1 MTEVLLMSD
10 TKFERNAG
18 ILMPVSSL
26 PSPYGIGTF
35 GKDAYDFVT
44 FVKECNH
51 KYWQVLPLGPTT
63 YGDSPYQSYSAFAGN
78 PYFVDLDMLIE
89 AGFLLKSEVISR
101 DWGDG
106 IVPVNVSE
114 DDAVNGRFGT
124 YRDGNIGDERYVSY
138 EKIYNNRFDILRIAY
153 NRFKAACAE
162 SKKKLAKGL
171 PLYKQFDNFVK
182 DNADWLE
189 DYALFMALKSHF
201 NNVSWGEWE
210 TDIKFRKPEAMS
222 RYEEQLSD
230 DIGYWKFIQFE
241 FYLQWNALKQYA
253 NSNGIEII
261 GDIPIYMG
269 YDSVDVW
276 ANQGEFQLDEN
287 LTPIKVAGVPPD
299 AFSDAGQKWGN
310 PLYDYDKMEANGFSW
325 WRKRM
330 AASAK
335 LYDVIRI
342 DHFIG
347 IVKYYTIPADM
358 PDARQGEYRQG
369 PGQKLLDVINESI
382 GDKKIIAE
390 DLGVEVPEVAK
401 ILKENGYP
409 GMKVLEFAFGGDRKN
424 PHLPYNYTQN
434 LVCYGGTHD
443 NETLLGFFED
453 RGDWELGYAYDYL
466 DTRDKGRMVDQVF
479 RAAYSSVAV
488 LTVFAVQDI
497 LKLGNWARMNLPSSM
512 GNNWKW
518 RMQKGQLGQHELECM
533 RYLASVFDRERK

>member
-1 MTEVLLMSD
+1 MSD

-162 SKKKLAKGL
+162 SKKTLAKGL

-443 NETLLGFFED
+443 NETLLGFFEN

-466 DTRDKGRMVDQVF
+466 DTRDKKKMVDQVF

>member
-1 MTEVLLMSD
+1 MSD

-162 SKKKLAKGL
+162 SKKTLAKGL

-241 FYLQWNALKQYA
+241 FYIQWNALKQYA

>member
-1 MTEVLLMSD
+1 MAE
-10 TKFERNAG
+10 TKFKRNAG

-89 AGFLLKSEVISR
+89 EGFLLKSEVISR

-153 NRFKAACAE
+153 DRFKDACAE
-162 SKKKLAKGL
+162 SKKTLAKGL

-222 RYEEQLSD
+222 QYEEQLSD

-241 FYLQWNALKQYA
+241 FYRQWNALKQYA

-347 IVKYYTIPADM
+347 IVKYYTIPSDM

-382 GDKKIIAE
+382 GDKKIISE

>member
-1 MTEVLLMSD
+1 MSD

-124 YRDGNIGDERYVSY
+124 YRNGNIGDERYVSY

-162 SKKKLAKGL
+162 SKKTLAKGL

-182 DNADWLE
+182 DNVDWLE

-253 NSNGIEII
+253 NSIGIEII

>member
-1 MTEVLLMSD
+1 MSD

-35 GKDAYDFVT
+35 GRDAYDFVT

-162 SKKKLAKGL
+162 SKKTLAKGL

-466 DTRDKGRMVDQVF
+466 HTRDKGRMVDQVF

>member
-1 MTEVLLMSD
+1 MSD

-51 KYWQVLPLGPTT
+51 KYWQGLPLGPTT

>member
-1 MTEVLLMSD
+1 MSD

-106 IVPVNVSE
+106 ILPVNVSE

-124 YRDGNIGDERYVSY
+124 YRNGNIGDERYVSY

-162 SKKKLAKGL
+162 SKKTLAKGL

-182 DNADWLE
+182 DNVDWLE

>member
-1 MTEVLLMSD
+1 MVG
-10 TKFERNAG
+10 TKFKRNAG

-89 AGFLLKSEVISR
+89 EGFLLKSEVIAR

-106 IVPVNVSE
+106 VVPVNVSE
-114 DDAVNGRFGT
+114 DDAINGRFGT
-124 YRDGNIGDERYVSY
+124 YRDGNIGDDRYVSY
-138 EKIYNNRFDILRIAY
+138 EKVYNNRFDILRIAY
-153 NRFKAACAE
+153 NRFKAACIE
-162 SKKKLAKGL
+162 SKKTLAKGL
-171 PLYKQFDNFVK
+171 PFYKQFDNFVR

-189 DYALFMALKSHF
+189 DYALFMSLKIHF
-201 NNVSWGEWE
+201 NYASWGEWGA
-210 TDIKFRKPEAMS
+210 DIKFREPEAMN
-222 RYEEQLSD
+222 RYKNELSD
-230 DIGYWKFIQFE
+230 DIGYWEFIQYE
-241 FYLQWNALKQYA
+241 FFKQWTALKKYA
-253 NSNGIEII
+253 NDNGIEII

-287 LTPIKVAGVPPD
+287 LTPTKVAGVPPD

-310 PLYDYDKMEANGFSW
+310 PLYDYEKMEANDFSW

-330 AASAK
+330 KASAR

-369 PGQKLLDVINESI
+369 PGQKLLDAINESI

-401 ILKENGYP
+401 ILKDNGYP

-453 RGDWELGYAYDYL
+453 RGNWELGYAYDYL

-497 LKLGNWARMNLPSSM
+497 LKLGNWARMNFPSSM

>member
-1 MTEVLLMSD
+1 MSD
-10 TKFERNAG
+10 AKFERNAG

-114 DDAVNGRFGT
+114 DDAVNGRFGS

-162 SKKKLAKGL
+162 SKKTLAKGL

-409 GMKVLEFAFGGDRKN
+409 GMRVLEFAFGGDRKN

>member
-1 MTEVLLMSD
+1 MSD

-114 DDAVNGRFGT
+114 DDAVNGRLGT

-162 SKKKLAKGL
+162 SKKTLAKGL

-533 RYLASVFDRERK
+533 RYLASVFERERK

>member
-1 MTEVLLMSD
+1 MSD

-189 DYALFMALKSHF
+189 DYALFMALKTHF

-210 TDIKFRKPEAMS
+210 TDIKFRKSEAMS

>member
-1 MTEVLLMSD
+1 MSD

-162 SKKKLAKGL
+162 SKKTLAKGL

-453 RGDWELGYAYDYL
+453 RGDWELEYAYDYL